1 METKYYQQFID
12 GVTITQEL
20 SKETYEML
28 LGEYNKVIVG
38 GEVVQ
43 WDSEAYTVRGTDG
56 FYYSQYKVETP
67 LRHRNVFAIALHR
80 GGDFNII
87 EKIYSE
93 TK

>member
-1 METKYYQQFID
+1 METNYYQQFID

-28 LGEYNKVIVG
+28 LNEYHRVIIG
-38 GEVVQ
+38 GQVVQ
-43 WDSEAYTVRGTDG
+43 WDSDAYTVRGTDG
-56 FYYSQYKVETP
+56 FYYSKYKVETP
-67 LRHRNVFAIALHR
+67 LRHREVFAIALHR
-80 GGDFNII
+80 GGNFDTI